1 MKNKSLI
8 LNICTAAVGVLSFI
22 FLALL
27 FAGRITGYQM
37 LETLGY
43 LDGAEFTMVL
53 LYTSPLFILLASIVM
68 LGFAVVNILG
78 ATNVI
83 KSEKFVKVSKIITL
97 VAASIFALF
106 AVIAIIMLA
115 TEGFSPAIGLILLT
129 IIALG
134 ALATTILDKV
144 WSKK

>member
-8 LNICTAAVGVLSFI
+8 LNICTATIGVLSLI

-43 LDGAEFTMVL
+43 LDGAEFTIVL

-115 TEGFSPAIGLILLT
+115 TEGYSPAIGLILLT